1 MEQFFYTSSTWIIP
15 VLISISMHEAAHGYA
30 ANLLGDDTAKKLGRV
45 TLNPFKHIDRFG
57 TIILPILLIVI
68 KSSFIFGWAKPIPVK
83 FNRLKNPLRDM
94 VFVAIAGPVTN
105 IILALVAASILSRM
119 YSFGLLNNSWL
130 VHTCTNFFLI
140 NIILA
145 VFNMIP
151 IPPLDGG
158 RVAVG
163 LLPKYFSYQLAKL
176 ERYGFFI
183 IIAALFYPSTNR
195 ARNRNTS
202 RTNSLV
208 YPICFK
214 FFDKYYCYYYRF
226 TNLIIC
232 KMKNN
237 SLNF

>member
-1 MEQFFYTSSTWIIP
+1 MQQFLYTSSTWIIP

-57 TIILPILLIVI
+57 TVILPILLIVI
-68 KSSFIFGWAKPIPVK
+68 KSPFIFGWAKPIPVK
-83 FNRLKNPLRDM
+83 FYRLNNPLRDM

-105 IILALVAASILSRM
+105 IILALIAASILSTM
-119 YSFGLLNNSWL
+119 HNFGLLNNPWL
-130 VHTCTNFFLI
+130 VRTLANFFFI

-183 IIAALFYPSTNR
+183 IIAALFILP
-195 ARNRNTS
+195 
-202 RTNSLV
+202 LLGKQIGIPLE
-208 YPICFK
+208 PIHWFIK
-214 FFDKYYCYYYRF
+214 SISSF
-226 TNLIIC
+226 LINIIAGITG
-232 KMKNN
+232 
-237 SLNF
+237 LQI

>member
-1 MEQFFYTSSTWIIP
+1 M
-15 VLISISMHEAAHGYA
+15 LISLSFHEAAHGYV

-57 TIILPILLIVI
+57 TVILPMILIII
-68 KSSFIFGWAKPIPVK
+68 KSPFIFGWAKPIPVK
-83 FNRLKNPLRDM
+83 FHRLKNPLRDM

-105 IILALVAASILSRM
+105 IILAVVAALILSMM
-119 YSFGLLNNSWL
+119 YNFGLLNNSWL

-163 LLPKYFSYQLAKL
+163 LLPKYFSYRLAKL

-183 IIAALFYPSTNR
+183 IIAGLFI
-195 ARNRNTS
+195 
-202 RTNSLV
+202 L
-208 YPICFK
+208 PIIGQKIGIHLEPIHWFIK
-214 FFDKYYCYYYRF
+214 SVSSF
-226 TNLIIC
+226 LINIIAIITGLQ
-232 KMKNN
+232 M
-237 SLNF
+237 

>member
-1 MEQFFYTSSTWIIP
+1 MQQLFYTSSTWIIP
-15 VLISISMHEAAHGYA
+15 VLISISMHEAAHGYT

-57 TIILPILLIVI
+57 TVILPILLIII
-68 KSSFIFGWAKPIPVK
+68 KSPFIFGWAKPIPVK
-83 FNRLKNPLRDM
+83 FHRLNNPLRDM

-105 IILALVAASILSRM
+105 IILALISASILSTM
-119 YSFGLLNNSWL
+119 HNFGLLNNPWFVRTL
-130 VHTCTNFFLI
+130 ANFFFI

-163 LLPKYFSYQLAKL
+163 LLPKYLSYNLAKL

-183 IIAALFYPSTNR
+183 ILAALFILPLLGKQIGI
-195 ARNRNTS
+195 
-202 RTNSLV
+202 SLE
-208 YPICFK
+208 PIHWFIQSISS
-214 FFDKYYCYYYRF
+214 F
-226 TNLIIC
+226 LINIIAAITG
-232 KMKNN
+232 
-237 SLNF
+237 LQI